1 MCWLSSLL
9 WFLSLLYIRIFGEHT
24 TSLLLLPS
32 ILCVLPLW
40 VSFEF
45 LVSAFTEF
53 RLLYFNW
60 VTFLCLRMMLRNEN
74 TMKMPSILFWP
85 QIKRCLCVFL
95 QVHFA
100 PAQHDSQTAKHDV
113 SSVCFLEDTLYD
125 SGIWWLLLFSFL
137 FQVVRETFY
146 WSKRKHL
153 TTC

>member
-1 MCWLSSLL
+1 MLTIIIAVIFITTVYQDIWGKLS
-9 WFLSLLYIRIFGEHT
+9 
-24 TSLLLLPS
+24 TSLLLPS
-32 ILCVLPLW
+32 ILCVLPSW
-40 VSFEF
+40 VSSEF
-45 LVSAFTEF
+45 LVSIFIEF

-60 VTFLCLRMMLRNEN
+60 VTFLCLRIMQRNED
-74 TMKMPSILFWP
+74 TMKMPSIFLWL

-125 SGIWWLLLFSFL
+125 SGMWWLLLYSFL